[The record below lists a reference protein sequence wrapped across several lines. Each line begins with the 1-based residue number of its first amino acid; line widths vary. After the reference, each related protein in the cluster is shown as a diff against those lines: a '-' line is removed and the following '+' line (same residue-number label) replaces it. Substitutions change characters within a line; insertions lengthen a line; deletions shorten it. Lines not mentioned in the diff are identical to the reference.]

1 MNDYTQSSVTYMI
14 LNFYFS
20 PLSQEEE
27 IPELEIDIDELL
39 ELSDEGQRTRL
50 EVPVSV
56 HICIWFDPF
65 LDYRVATFAE
75 KNANV
80 RVSLLLFVVFFRSCC
95 KNAGSQRR

>member
-1 MNDYTQSSVTYMI
+1 MI

-65 LDYRVATFAE
+65 SGLQSCNFCRE
-75 KNANV
+75 KCKCKSKSPSV
-80 RVSLLLFVVFFRSCC
+80 CCLL
-95 KNAGSQRR
+95 